1 MNANRE
7 TVRIHWNETQFVY
20 DWYDFLYLFSGFV
33 DDLLIDHNFKN
44 YPNAKK
50 LKNGITHYQ
59 TKILPIR

>member
-7 TVRIHWNETQFVY
+7 AVRTHWNETKFVY
-20 DWYDFLYLFSGFV
+20 DWYDFLYLFDGLV

-50 LKNGITHYQ
+50 LKTA
-59 TKILPIR
+59 